1 MTSTQPTFVYREPP
15 LWQVN
20 SNYGNA
26 FTYVTYGYNVNSLVA
41 FDNQD
46 LT

>member
-1 MTSTQPTFVYREPP
+1 MTSTQPTYVYRELP

-26 FTYVTYGYNVNSLVA
+26 FTYGYNVNSLVA